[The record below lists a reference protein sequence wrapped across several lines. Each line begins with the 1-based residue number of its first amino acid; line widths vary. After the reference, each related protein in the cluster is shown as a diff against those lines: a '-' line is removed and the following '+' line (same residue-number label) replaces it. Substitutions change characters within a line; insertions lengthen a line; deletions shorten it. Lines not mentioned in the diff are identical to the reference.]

1 MKANEIYKDMIN
13 KAKEIE
19 DKEHTRL
26 YVSDTVSKYLRNEV
40 KKLVRKN
47 LENTLIDKELRVI
60 DEETAKNEIEI
71 ARLVYKSL

>member
-1 MKANEIYKDMIN
+1 MKANEIYKDMIY